1 MMKLTRSKDFVS
13 VVRGSEKYYGGHQE
27 WLKHEGLSKFF
38 RDRACVVT
46 AFTNTFFYLF
56 RKGPV
61 DFDYYNKVQYE
72 FYKRLRPKV
81 NGVPTA
87 KSLLKRIDII
97 NHALDLNL
105 SYRLLEGN
113 MIKKI
118 SLGQM
123 ISFIN
128 DGLAHDTPVILINW
142 LSKDIDVMSHHGLC
156 ITEMNEKAGKHQI
169 VVSSWGRRHSFYL
182 EDFYNQQRTYTGMIY
197 FTRAK

>member
-1 MMKLTRSKDFVS
+1 MKLTRSKDFVP
-13 VVRGSEKYYGGHQE
+13 VVRGNEKYYGGHQE

-56 RKGPV
+56 RKGTV

-72 FYKRLRPKV
+72 FYKRLRPKA

-142 LSKDIDVMSHHGLC
+142 LSKNIDVMSHHGIC

-197 FTRAK
+197 FTKAK

>member
-1 MMKLTRSKDFVS
+1 MKLTRSKDFVP
-13 VVRGSEKYYGGHQE
+13 VVRGNEKYYGGHQE

-118 SLGQM
+118 SLCQM

-128 DGLAHDTPVILINW
+128 DGLSHDTPVILINW

>member
-1 MMKLTRSKDFVS
+1 MKLTRSKDFVP
-13 VVRGSEKYYGGHQE
+13 VIRDSEKYYGGHQE

-61 DFDYYNKVQYE
+61 DFHYYNKVQYE
-72 FYKRLRPKV
+72 FYKRLRPKA

-118 SLGQM
+118 SLTQM

-197 FTRAK
+197 FTKAK

>member
-1 MMKLTRSKDFVS
+1 MKLTRSKDFVP
-13 VVRGSEKYYGGHQE
+13 VVRGNEKYYGGHQE

-72 FYKRLRPKV
+72 FYKRLRPKA

-142 LSKDIDVMSHHGLC
+142 LSKNIDVMSHHGIC

-197 FTRAK
+197 FTKEK

>member
-1 MMKLTRSKDFVS
+1 MKLTRSKEFVP
-13 VVRGSEKYYGGHQE
+13 VVRGNEKYYGGHQE

-72 FYKRLRPKV
+72 FYKRLRPKA

-142 LSKDIDVMSHHGLC
+142 LSKNIDVMSHHGIC

-197 FTRAK
+197 FTKEK

>member
-1 MMKLTRSKDFVS
+1 MKLTRSKDFVP

-72 FYKRLRPKV
+72 FYKRLRPKA

-118 SLGQM
+118 SFGQM

-128 DGLAHDTPVILINW
+128 DGLALDTPVILINW

-197 FTRAK
+197 FTKAK

>member
-1 MMKLTRSKDFVS
+1 MKLTRSKDFVP
-13 VVRGSEKYYGGHQE
+13 VVRGNEKYYGGHQE

-72 FYKRLRPKV
+72 FYKRLRPKA

-142 LSKDIDVMSHHGLC
+142 LSKNIDVMSHHGIC

-169 VVSSWGRRHSFYL
+169 VVSSWGRCHSFYL

-197 FTRAK
+197 FTKAK

>member
-1 MMKLTRSKDFVS
+1 MKLTRSKDFVP
-13 VVRGSEKYYGGHQE
+13 VVRGNEKYYGGHQE

-72 FYKRLRPKV
+72 FYKRLRPKA

-142 LSKDIDVMSHHGLC
+142 LSKNIDVMSHHGIC
-156 ITEMNEKAGKHQI
+156 ITEMNEKAGKYQI

-197 FTRAK
+197 FIKAK

>member
-1 MMKLTRSKDFVS
+1 MKLTRSKDFVP
-13 VVRGSEKYYGGHQE
+13 VVRGNEKYYGGHQE

-72 FYKRLRPKV
+72 FYKRLRPKA

-123 ISFIN
+123 TSFIN

-142 LSKDIDVMSHHGLC
+142 LSKNIDVMSHHGIC

-197 FTRAK
+197 FTKAK

>member
-1 MMKLTRSKDFVS
+1 MKLTRSKDFVP
-13 VVRGSEKYYGGHQE
+13 VVRGNEKYYGGHQE

-142 LSKDIDVMSHHGLC
+142 LSKNIDVMSHHGIC

-197 FTRAK
+197 FTKEK